1 MIKIAKNMQTNNAE
15 TAYYLKGG
23 CALIKTL
30 IKILSENLKLIL
42 TGMISILM
50 ILSAAVVIS
59 LYFGGDTTRQLT
71 VTEITGSAF
80 FTRDGRRIPVSKN
93 AKLKSGDILETE
105 EDASVRISIDGD
117 KFIFAEPNT
126 SMYIYC
132 TDIASKGDIAVN
144 LSRGS
149 VICEINNELKK
160 NSSFVLKTPNS
171 TASVKGTV
179 FRAQFDVKKNFM
191 DYSNVMVTEYQ
202 NFDGTINLQL
212 YDSEGEPFELPMVL
226 VERTSAQM
234 ITSEDVCKYGYLNYD
249 ISLISLSETTLH
261 EVLRAQNAKEIGFS
275 PEEINLA
282 YKSVV
287 EENRRL
293 TTMTGVTEITE
304 ETTVTTTTTT
314 SSATET
320 ETSPTSETTAP
331 ESTYGTLRSTQRTYD
346 YTTYTGVKWWEI
358 TGNTNTGTDGFEDWF
373 DPDKYEYENET
384 AAAVPSKAVQ

>member
-1 MIKIAKNMQTNNAE
+1 M
-15 TAYYLKGG
+15 
-23 CALIKTL
+23 IKTL

-50 ILSAAVVIS
+50 ILSAAIVIS

-80 FTRDGRRIPVSKN
+80 FTRDGRRMPVSKN
-93 AKLKSGDILETE
+93 TKLKSGDILETE
-105 EDASVRISIDGD
+105 EDATVRISIDND
-117 KFIFAEPNT
+117 KFVLAEPNT

-144 LSRGS
+144 LSSGS
-149 VICEINNELKK
+149 VICEINKELKK

-191 DYSNVMVTEYQ
+191 DYNDVMVTEYQ

-212 YDSEGEPFELPMVL
+212 YDSKGEPFELPMVL

-287 EENRRL
+287 EENRRMA
-293 TTMTGVTEITE
+293 TMTGTTEITE

-314 SSATET
+314 SVTTET

-358 TGNTNTGTDGFEDWF
+358 TGNTNTGTDGFVDWF
-373 DPDKYEYENET
+373 DPDEYENET
-384 AAAVPSKAVQ
+384 VTAVPAEAEQ

>member
-1 MIKIAKNMQTNNAE
+1 MIKI
-15 TAYYLKGG
+15 
-23 CALIKTL
+23 L
-30 IKILSENLKLIL
+30 IKILSDNLRLIL
-42 TGMISILM
+42 TGMIFILM

-93 AKLKSGDILETE
+93 TRLKSGDILETE
-105 EDASVRISIDGD
+105 EDATMRISIDND
-117 KFIFAEPNT
+117 KFVLAEPNT
-126 SMYIYC
+126 LMYIYC

-149 VICEINNELKK
+149 VICEINSELKK

-171 TASVKGTV
+171 SASVKGTV

-191 DYSNVMVTEYQ
+191 DYKDVMVTEYQ

-212 YDSEGEPFELPMVL
+212 YDSKGDPFELPMVL

-261 EVLRAQNAKEIGFS
+261 EILRAQNAKEIGFS
-275 PEEINLA
+275 SDEINLA

-293 TTMTGVTEITE
+293 ETMTGTTEITE

-314 SSATET
+314 SAATET
-320 ETSPTSETTAP
+320 ETSTPSETTAP
-331 ESTYGTLRSTQRTYD
+331 ESTYGTLRSTQKTYE

-358 TGNTNTGTDGFEDWF
+358 TGNTNTGTDGFVDWF
-373 DPDKYEYENET
+373 DPDEYENET
-384 AAAVPSKAVQ
+384 VTAVPSEAVQ

>member
-1 MIKIAKNMQTNNAE
+1 M
-15 TAYYLKGG
+15 
-23 CALIKTL
+23 IKTL

-93 AKLKSGDILETE
+93 TKLKSGDILETE
-105 EDASVRISIDGD
+105 EDATVRISIDSD
-117 KFIFAEPNT
+117 KFVFVEPNT

-149 VICEINNELKK
+149 VICEINKELKK

-191 DYSNVMVTEYQ
+191 DYNNVMVTEYQ

-212 YDSEGEPFELPMVL
+212 YDSNGEPFELPMVL

-249 ISLISLSETTLH
+249 ISLISLSEMTLH

-275 PEEINLA
+275 PDEINLA

-293 TTMTGVTEITE
+293 ATMTGTTETTE

-314 SSATET
+314 SATTET
-320 ETSPTSETTAP
+320 ETSPPSETTAP

-358 TGNTNTGTDGFEDWF
+358 TGNSNTGTDGFVDWF
-373 DPDKYEYENET
+373 DPDEYENET
-384 AAAVPSKAVQ
+384 VTAVPSEAVQ

>member
-1 MIKIAKNMQTNNAE
+1 MIKNV
-15 TAYYLKGG
+15 
-23 CALIKTL
+23 

-50 ILSAAVVIS
+50 ILSAAVVLS
-59 LYFGGDTTRQLT
+59 LYFGGETTRQLT

-93 AKLKSGDILETE
+93 TRLKSGDIIETE
-105 EDASVRISIDGD
+105 EDATVRISIDSD
-117 KFIFAEPNT
+117 KFVLAEPNT

-149 VICEINNELKK
+149 VICEINKELKK

-171 TASVKGTV
+171 SASVKGTV
-179 FRAQFDVKKNFM
+179 FRAQFDVRKNFM
-191 DYSNVMVTEYQ
+191 DYNDVMVTEYQ

-212 YDSEGEPFELPMVL
+212 YDSKGEPFELPMVL

-261 EVLRAQNAKEIGFS
+261 EVLRAQNAKDIGFS

-293 TTMTGVTEITE
+293 ETMTGTSESTE

-314 SSATET
+314 SVTTEA
-320 ETSPTSETTAP
+320 ETSTSPETTVP

-358 TGNTNTGTDGFEDWF
+358 TGNTNTGTDDYDDWF
-373 DPDKYEYENET
+373 DPDKYEDENDT
-384 AAAVPSKAVQ
+384 AAAVPSEAVQ

>member
-1 MIKIAKNMQTNNAE
+1 M
-15 TAYYLKGG
+15 
-23 CALIKTL
+23 IKTL
-30 IKILSENLKLIL
+30 IKILSDNLKLIL

-59 LYFGGDTTRQLT
+59 LYFGGDTTRQLI

-93 AKLKSGDILETE
+93 TRLKSGDIIETE
-105 EDASVRISIDGD
+105 EDASVRISIDSD
-117 KFIFAEPNT
+117 KFIFAEPDT

-149 VICEINNELKK
+149 VICEINKELKK

-171 TASVKGTV
+171 SATVKGTV
-179 FRAQFDVKKNFM
+179 FRAQFDVKKNFKDM
-191 DYSNVMVTEYQ
+191 NNVMVTEYQ
-202 NFDGTINLQL
+202 NFDGTLNLQL
-212 YDSEGEPFELPMVL
+212 YDSGGEPFELPMVL
-226 VERTSAQM
+226 LERTSAQM
-234 ITSEDVCKYGYLNYD
+234 ITSEEVCKYGYLNYD

-275 PEEINLA
+275 PDEISLA

-287 EENRRL
+287 EENRRRE
-293 TTMTGVTEITE
+293 TMTDTSYETE

-314 SSATET
+314 AAPEPTET
-320 ETSPTSETTAP
+320 EAPSSSTTVPETT
-331 ESTYGTLRSTQRTYD
+331 YDTLRSTQRTHD
-346 YTTYTGVKWWEI
+346 YTTYTGIKWWEI
-358 TGNTNTGTDGFEDWF
+358 TGNTNTGTDDYDDWF
-373 DPDKYEYENET
+373 DPDNFEDENDT
-384 AAAVPSKAVQ
+384 AAPVPSEAVQ

>member
-1 MIKIAKNMQTNNAE
+1 M
-15 TAYYLKGG
+15 
-23 CALIKTL
+23 
-30 IKILSENLKLIL
+30 KILSDNLKLIL

-59 LYFGGDTTRQLT
+59 LYFGGDTTRQLI

-80 FTRDGRRIPVSKN
+80 FTRDGRRIPINKN
-93 AKLKSGDILETE
+93 TRLKSGDIIETE
-105 EDASVRISIDGD
+105 ENASVRISVDSD

-149 VICEINNELKK
+149 VICEINKELKK

-171 TASVKGTV
+171 SAAVKGTV

-191 DYSNVMVTEYQ
+191 DYNDVMVTEYQ

-212 YDSEGEPFELPMVL
+212 YDSGGEPFKLPMVL
-226 VERTSAQM
+226 LERTSAQM
-234 ITSEDVCKYGYLNYD
+234 ITSEEVCKYGYLNYD

-261 EVLRAQNAKEIGFS
+261 EILRAQNAKEIGFS
-275 PEEINLA
+275 PDEINLA

-293 TTMTGVTEITE
+293 ETMTDATGITE

-314 SSATET
+314 TPAPTET
-320 ETSPTSETTAP
+320 EASSSVTTVPETT
-331 ESTYGTLRSTQRTYD
+331 YDTLRSTQRTYN

-358 TGNTNTGTDGFEDWF
+358 TGNTNTGTDDYDDWF
-373 DPDKYEYENET
+373 DPDNYEDENDT
-384 AAAVPSKAVQ
+384 AAPVPSEAVQ

>member
-1 MIKIAKNMQTNNAE
+1 M
-15 TAYYLKGG
+15 KGG

-50 ILSAAVVIS
+50 ILSSAVVIS
-59 LYFGGDTTRQLT
+59 LYFGGDTTRQLI
-71 VTEITGSAF
+71 VTEITGSAS
-80 FTRDGRRIPVSKN
+80 FTRDGRRMSVNKN
-93 AKLKSGDILETE
+93 TKLKSGDILETDE
-105 EDASVRISIDGD
+105 GATVRISIDDD
-117 KFIFAEPNT
+117 KFVLVEPNT

-171 TASVKGTV
+171 SAAVKGTV
-179 FRAQFDVKKNFM
+179 FRAQFDVKKNFT
-191 DYSNVMVTEYQ
+191 YSNDVYNDVMVTEYQ
-202 NFDGTINLQL
+202 NFDGMINLQL
-212 YDSEGEPFELPMVL
+212 YDSKGEPFELPMVL
-226 VERTSAQM
+226 LERTSAQM
-234 ITSEDVCKYGYLNYD
+234 ITSEEVCKYGYLNYD

-261 EVLRAQNAKEIGFS
+261 EILRAQNAKEIGFS
-275 PEEINLA
+275 PDEINLA

-293 TTMTGVTEITE
+293 ETMTGITEMTE

-314 SSATET
+314 TPATTET
-320 ETSPTSETTAP
+320 EAPSSETTAP
-331 ESTYGTLRSTQRTYD
+331 ESTYGTLRSTQRTYV

-358 TGNTNTGTDGFEDWF
+358 TGNTNTGTDDYDDWF
-373 DPDKYEYENET
+373 DPDRYENENET
-384 AAAVPSKAVQ
+384 AAAVPSEAVQ

>member
-1 MIKIAKNMQTNNAE
+1 MIKILM
-15 TAYYLKGG
+15 
-23 CALIKTL
+23 
-30 IKILSENLKLIL
+30 KILSDNLKLIL
-42 TGMISILM
+42 TGMVSILM

-59 LYFGGDTTRQLT
+59 LYFGGETTRQLI

-80 FTRDGRRIPVSKN
+80 FTRDGRRMPLNKN
-93 AKLKSGDILETE
+93 TRLKSGDVLETE
-105 EDASVRISIDGD
+105 DNATVRISIDSD
-117 KFIFAEPNT
+117 KFVLAEPNT

-171 TASVKGTV
+171 SAAVRGTV
-179 FRAQFDVKKNFM
+179 FRAQFDVRKNFM
-191 DYSNVMVTEYQ
+191 DYNDVMVTEYQ

-212 YDSEGEPFELPMVL
+212 YDIDGEPFELPMVL

-249 ISLISLSETTLH
+249 ISLISLSEITLH

-293 TTMTGVTEITE
+293 ETMTGTTETTE
-304 ETTVTTTTTT
+304 ETTVTTTATTP
-314 SSATET
+314 APTET
-320 ETSPTSETTAP
+320 EAPRSSETTAP
-331 ESTYGTLRSTQRTYD
+331 ESTYDTLRSTQRTYE

-358 TGNTNTGTDGFEDWF
+358 TGNTNTGTDDYEDWF
-373 DPDKYEYENET
+373 DPDEYENET
-384 AAAVPSKAVQ
+384 VTAVPSEAVQ

>member
-1 MIKIAKNMQTNNAE
+1 MKKIAK
-15 TAYYLKGG
+15 TAFNPKGG
-23 CALIKTL
+23 CALIQTVL
-30 IKILSENLKLIL
+30 KILSENLKLIL

-50 ILSAAVVIS
+50 ILSAAVVVS
-59 LYFGGDTTRQLT
+59 LYFGGDTTRQLI

-80 FTRDGRRIPVSKN
+80 FTRDGRKIPVSKN
-93 AKLKSGDILETE
+93 TRLKSGDIIETE
-105 EDASVRISIDGD
+105 EGASVRISIDSD
-117 KFIFAEPNT
+117 KFIFVEPST

-149 VICEINNELKK
+149 VVCEINKALKK

-171 TASVKGTV
+171 SASVKGTV
-179 FRAQFDVKKNFM
+179 FRAGFDVKKNFM

-212 YDSEGEPFELPMVL
+212 YDSGGEPFELPMVL

-234 ITSEDVCKYGYLNYD
+234 ITSEEVCKYGFLNYD

-261 EVLRAQNAKEIGFS
+261 EVLRAQNAKEIAFS
-275 PEEINLA
+275 SDEINLA

-287 EENRRL
+287 EENRRRE
-293 TTMTGVTEITE
+293 TMTDTTEITE
-304 ETTVTTTTTT
+304 ETTVTTTTTAAP
-314 SSATET
+314 SSVET
-320 ETSPTSETTAP
+320 ETSSSVTTVPET
-331 ESTYGTLRSTQRTYD
+331 TYGTLRSTQRTYN

-358 TGNTNTGTDGFEDWF
+358 TGNTNTGTDDYDDWF
-373 DPDKYEYENET
+373 DPDKYEDVNDT
-384 AAAVPSKAVQ
+384 AAPVPSEAVQ

>member
-1 MIKIAKNMQTNNAE
+1 MVT
-15 TAYYLKGG
+15 LKGG

-30 IKILSENLKLIL
+30 IKILSDNLKLIL

-59 LYFGGDTTRQLT
+59 LYFGGDTTRQLI
-71 VTEITGSAF
+71 VTEITGSVF

-93 AKLKSGDILETE
+93 TRLKSGDILETE
-105 EDASVRISIDGD
+105 EDATVRISIDSD
-117 KFIFAEPNT
+117 KFVLAEPNT

-160 NSSFVLKTPNS
+160 NASFVLKTPNS
-171 TASVKGTV
+171 SASVKGTV
-179 FRAQFDVKKNFM
+179 FRAQFDVRKNFM
-191 DYSNVMVTEYQ
+191 DYNDVMVTEYQ

-212 YDSEGEPFELPMVL
+212 YDSNGEPFELPMVL

-261 EVLRAQNAKEIGFS
+261 EILRAQNTKELGFS
-275 PEEINLA
+275 HDEIDLA

-293 TTMTGVTEITE
+293 ETMTETTEMTE
-304 ETTVTTTTTT
+304 ETTVTATTT
-314 SSATET
+314 SAAEKT
-320 ETSPTSETTAP
+320 ETSTSSETTAP

-358 TGNTNTGTDGFEDWF
+358 TGNTNTGTDDYDDWF
-373 DPDKYEYENET
+373 DPDKFEDENDT
-384 AAAVPSKAVQ
+384 AAPVPSEAVR